1 MENSALQ
8 EAFCS
13 AAAILGVNAFVDA
26 RFRRRAGLGASVRL
40 RSGKISASVSDG
52 YAAAPRSV
60 LVGLALS
67 LMSKIYHRRV
77 TSPYIDDYKEFSSRE
92 SVSKLHDALRRG
104 RGRKRTEGAVGRAYD
119 LGEILTRVR
128 VEYADVLAGVVSSP
142 SIVWSSH
149 RGSRVLG
156 FHDSAFSQIVINRIL
171 DNPRVPEFVVE
182 YVVFH
187 ELLHCKHRVLFQRG
201 KSMRRT
207 VHSGDF
213 KKDEKKFRFY
223 AAANAWL
230 SHSRGILA

>member
-13 AAAILGVNAFVDA
+13 AASILGVNAFVDA

-40 RSGKISASVSDG
+40 RGGKIFASVSDG
-52 YAAAPRSV
+52 YAAAPRGV

-67 LMSKIYHRRV
+67 LLARIYRRRI
-77 TSPYIDDYKEFSSRE
+77 TSPYLDEYREFSSRE
-92 SVSKLHDALRRG
+92 SVSKLHDALRKRS
-104 RGRKRTEGAVGRAYD
+104 GRKRKESADGNVYD
-119 LGEILTRVR
+119 LGEIMGRVR
-128 VEYADVLAGVVSSP
+128 VEYADVLAGITPP
-142 SIVWSSH
+142 SIVWSKSE
-149 RGSRVLG
+149 GSRVLG
-156 FHDSAFSQIVINRIL
+156 FHDSAFSQIVVNRIL
-171 DNPRVPEFVVE
+171 DNPRVPEFAVE

-207 VHSGDF
+207 VHSGAF
-213 KKDEKKFRFY
+213 KNDEKKFRFY

>member
-13 AAAILGVNAFVDA
+13 AAAILGVDAFVDA

-40 RSGKISASVSDG
+40 RNGKISASVSDG
-52 YAAAPRSV
+52 YAAAPRGV

-67 LMSKIYHRRV
+67 LLAKIYRRRV
-77 TSPYIDDYKEFSSRE
+77 SSPYIDEYREFSSRE
-92 SVSKLHDALRRG
+92 SVSELHDALRRG
-104 RGRKRTEGAVGRAYD
+104 RGRKRKESARGVTYD
-119 LGEILTRVR
+119 LAEIMGRVR
-128 VEYADVLAGVVSSP
+128 VEYADVLAGITP
-142 SIVWSSH
+142 ASIAWSKS
-149 RGSRVLG
+149 RGSRILG
-156 FHDSAFSQIVINRIL
+156 FHDSAFSQIVLNKIL

-187 ELLHCKHRVLFQRG
+187 ELLHCKHRVLYQRG

-213 KKDEKKFRFY
+213 KNDEKKFRFY